1 MVRIAKA
8 NDSSVGKTADAEKI
22 TFDGTDIQLE
32 SGKYEYDAS
41 VSGAF
46 DVQVKASDNA
56 NIYINSIRG
65 NIANFK
71 VAAHGVVRI
80 IIQEGEKE
88 PVIYYF
94 KINDDKKVRKMSS
107 QR

>member
-41 VSGAF
+41 KSGPLMCKSRLQIMQISILTVSEE
-46 DVQVKASDNA
+46 
-56 NIYINSIRG
+56 YR
-65 NIANFK
+65 
-71 VAAHGVVRI
+71 
-80 IIQEGEKE
+80 
-88 PVIYYF
+88 
-94 KINDDKKVRKMSS
+94 
-107 QR
+107 